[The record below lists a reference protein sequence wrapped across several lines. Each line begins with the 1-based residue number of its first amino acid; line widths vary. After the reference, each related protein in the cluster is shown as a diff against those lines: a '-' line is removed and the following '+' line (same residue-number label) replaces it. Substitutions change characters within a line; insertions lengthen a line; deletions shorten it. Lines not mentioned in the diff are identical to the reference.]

1 MKVGQKLLLRAYL
14 GSIDAKT
21 KLVIFGAGENG
32 IRLLHVLRDCGEKVD
47 FFCDNSKSKKG
58 NMIESVQCIG
68 YEELKEIKDD
78 VLVMVSPSN
87 AADIYLRLK
96 TDRFRRVVPKE
107 IMDLFYFLPKEE
119 TALFPIG
126 HYYSLYPDFQYLE
139 RNRKSIFSRD
149 KEVLDISMNTREQS
163 ALLKEMQGLYSTL
176 PRWQGK
182 EEESR
187 FRYYHGNPSLAAG
200 DTVAL
205 HCMLRLLKPRR
216 VIEVGSGFSSAVIL
230 DTNEYYLDHSV
241 QCSFIE
247 PYPALLK
254 SLCKETDDIYLQ
266 ECGLQEV
273 ELEFFGQLEFGDILF
288 IDSTHVSKA
297 GSDVNYLLFEILPR
311 LKSGVYIHFHDIFYP
326 FEYPEEWVLHSDMI
340 WNELYV
346 LRAFLQNNQE
356 YSIKFFQ
363 NFMEQEY
370 GDLYLEHWPL
380 KEKPHGGSLW
390 IQKK

>member
-1 MKVGQKLLLRAYL
+1 M
-14 GSIDAKT
+14 
-21 KLVIFGAGENG
+21 
-32 IRLLHVLRDCGEKVD
+32 
-47 FFCDNSKSKKG
+47 
-58 NMIESVQCIG
+58 
-68 YEELKEIKDD
+68 
-78 VLVMVSPSN
+78 
-87 AADIYLRLK
+87 
-96 TDRFRRVVPKE
+96 
-107 IMDLFYFLPKEE
+107 
-119 TALFPIG
+119 
-126 HYYSLYPDFQYLE
+126 
-139 RNRKSIFSRD
+139 
-149 KEVLDISMNTREQS
+149 
-163 ALLKEMQGLYSTL
+163 
-176 PRWQGK
+176 
-182 EEESR
+182 
-187 FRYYHGNPSLAAG
+187 
-200 DTVAL
+200 
-205 HCMLRLLKPRR
+205 
-216 VIEVGSGFSSAVIL
+216 
-230 DTNEYYLDHSV
+230 
-241 QCSFIE
+241 
-247 PYPALLK
+247 
-254 SLCKETDDIYLQ
+254 
-266 ECGLQEV
+266 